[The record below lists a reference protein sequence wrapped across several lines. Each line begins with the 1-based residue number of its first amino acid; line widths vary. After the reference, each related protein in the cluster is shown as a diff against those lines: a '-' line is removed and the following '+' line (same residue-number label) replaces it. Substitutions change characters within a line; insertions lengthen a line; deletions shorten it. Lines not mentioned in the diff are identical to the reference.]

1 VIKITT
7 GKEIINALKGREDF
21 DIQLDVKYMGRSVT
35 LSDGDIEFDMIDDY
49 KKGFLVLDAKGL
61 NKGYT
66 FDDGKTQVDK
76 KKRGGRND

>member
-1 VIKITT
+1 MIKITT

-66 FDDGKTQVDK
+66 FDDGKTQVDDK
-76 KKRGGRND
+76 KKKGRTK